1 MTIPH
6 VDRHALGIPA
16 EFTEPPAAARAALPR
31 LDKAMQKLDQ
41 LRAKKAQLDIEV
53 AQLLAGLPVDRQHDR
68 EALAAS
74 LKAGEPDPPS
84 IAEAAEA
91 MIDQLRRRAIAM
103 TDNVDQEQAS
113 VSETIIRIRDS
124 LTKDL
129 EQRTAEH
136 AAGYGALV
144 EALEPS
150 RNLVADDVVA
160 ACWLAGYPAAVPMPQ
175 VMMID
180 QPELL
185 KDQPNRSFSAVR
197 DDLRRDVAALPHRG
211 PLNISG
217 KAISRHRGFAAQ
229 EGGRMRWF
237 RGGTPG
243 QLDGLDRIAQI
254 EASTRPS
261 DAA

>member
-1 MTIPH
+1 MTIEI
-6 VDRHALGIPA
+6 DRHALGVPA
-16 EFTEPPAAARAALPR
+16 EFTEPPAATRAAMPR
-31 LDKAMQKLDQ
+31 LDEAMQHLDE
-41 LRAKKAQLDIEV
+41 LRAQKARLDIEV
-53 AQLLAGLPVDRQHDR
+53 AQLQAGLPADRQRDR
-68 EALAAS
+68 EALAAA

-84 IAEAAEA
+84 LAEAAEA
-91 MIDQLRRRAIAM
+91 MIAKLNRRAIAM
-103 TDNVDQEQAS
+103 ADNVDQEQAR
-113 VSETIIRIRDS
+113 VSETIIRMRES

-129 EQRTAEH
+129 ERRTAGH

-144 EALEPS
+144 EALEPA
-150 RNLVADDVVA
+150 RNLVADDVTA
-160 ACWLAGYPAAVPMPQ
+160 AGWLANYPAAAPMPQ

-180 QPELL
+180 QPEVL
-185 KDQPNRSFSAVR
+185 KDQPKRSFSAVLA
-197 DDLRRDVAALPHRG
+197 DLRRDVAALPHRG

-243 QLDGLDRIAQI
+243 ELDGLDRVAQI
-254 EASTRPS
+254 EASIKPT